1 MSPDTGSGH
10 GSFHQM
16 TTKTGL
22 DTLPA
27 VLQRT
32 WGYDRFLPLQ
42 KEAMGCV
49 LEGRDSVVVLPTGGG
64 KSLCFQTPALC
75 MPGLAVVVSP
85 LISLMKDQVDAL
97 RTCGVPAAC
106 INSTHSL
113 IERRRVVDEIRA
125 GRLKLL
131 YVAPERL
138 VMDRTISFL
147 KTVQPAFI
155 AVDEAHCISAWG
167 HDFRPEYRELSIL
180 KEAFP
185 GICVHAY
192 TATATHHVRD
202 DIARELRLTDPEVLV
217 GSFDRPNLVY
227 KVARCHDRLNQVRE
241 VVDRHRGESGIIYC
255 ISRAEVDRIAGAL
268 ANLGYRV
275 LPYHAGMADDDRRQ
289 NQEAFIQERVDIM
302 VATVAFGM
310 GIDKSNVRYV
320 VHAGM
325 PKSLESY
332 QQESGRA
339 GRDGLEG
346 ECCLFYSDRD
356 FMLWKSLIARSEVE
370 SQEASLG
377 MLSAMH
383 DYATGVVCRRRI
395 LLDYFGETYA
405 AASCRAC
412 DVCLGELELVEDALT
427 IGQKIL
433 SCVVRLNQF
442 FGGDYTAMVLH
453 GSKDQRILGNRHDR
467 LTTYGIL
474 SGENRRAIRDWIEQ
488 LVGQDYLRKEGEYNV
503 LKLTAEGTRLLRGE
517 VTPRLLKPKPPPKKK
532 SAGRP
537 AARVEADTWEGVDRG
552 LFEVLRLL
560 RREKA
565 VTRSVPAYV
574 VFSDA
579 TLRDMARRRPTTLEG
594 FLEVH
599 GVGHKRC
606 EDHGEAFVHCMR
618 EYCSNH
624 DVPMD
629 QDPAVTTVEHE

>member
-1 MSPDTGSGH
+1 
-10 GSFHQM
+10 
-16 TTKTGL
+16 
-22 DTLPA
+22 
-27 VLQRT
+27 
-32 WGYDRFLPLQ
+32 
-42 KEAMGCV
+42 MGCV

-64 KSLCFQTPALC
+64 KSLCFQAPALC
-75 MPGLAVVVSP
+75 MAGLAGVVSP

-97 RTCGVPAAC
+97 RTCGVPGGC
-106 INSTHSL
+106 IKRTFSM
-113 IERRRVVDEIRA
+113 IERQRVVDEIRA
-125 GRLKLL
+125 DRLKLL

-147 KTVQPAFI
+147 QTVQLAFI

-180 KEAFP
+180 KEAYP

-202 DIARELRLTDPEVLV
+202 DIARQLRLTDPEVLV

-227 KVARCHDRLNQVRE
+227 KVARRHDRLKQVRE

-255 ISRAEVDRIAGAL
+255 ISRAEVDRLAGEL

-275 LPYHAGMADDDRRQ
+275 LPYHAGMADDDRRK
-289 NQEAFIQERVDIM
+289 NQEAFIQERIDIM

-356 FMLWKSLIARSEVE
+356 FMLWKNLIARSEVE
-370 SQEASLG
+370 SQKASLG
-377 MLSAMH
+377 LLSAMH
-383 DYATGVVCRRRI
+383 DYATGVVCRRRV

-405 AASCRAC
+405 AASCKAC

-427 IGQKIL
+427 TGQKIL

-453 GSKDQRILGNRHDR
+453 GSKDQRILGNKHDR
-467 LTTYGIL
+467 LPTYGVL
-474 SGENRRAIRDWIEQ
+474 SGESRRTIRDWIEQ
-488 LVGQDYLRKEGEYNV
+488 LVGQDYLQKSGEYNV
-503 LKLTAEGTRLLRGE
+503 LKLTAEGARLLRGE

-532 SAGRP
+532 ASARSV
-537 AARVEADTWEGVDRG
+537 ARGEVDTWEGVDRG

-574 VFSDA
+574 IFSDA
-579 TLRDMARRRPTTLEG
+579 ALRDMARRRPSSPAG

-606 EDHGEAFVHCMR
+606 EDHGEAFINCMR
-618 EYCSNH
+618 EYCSKH
-624 DVPMD
+624 DVSMD
-629 QDPAVTTVEHE
+629 QDPAVEHGGA